1 MPILLGRFEL
11 LERAG
16 RGAMGEV
23 WRARHLD
30 ADTPVAVKLLNH
42 RGIRS
47 PLAQEA
53 FINEIRVIAGL
64 RHASVIS
71 IIDQG
76 VVPPD
81 GGLPASRYLAMEWI
95 SGGTLRPHLGRL
107 PWKQIRSLLI
117 SLLDALAHAHA
128 RGVIHRDIKPGNVLM
143 RANGRVVL
151 TDFGL
156 AQAVEQRWGGD
167 GVLAGTPTYSAPEQ
181 LAGRWRDQGPWTD
194 LYSLGCLAWA
204 LSSGHPPYDRRRPW
218 AYYYRAHHQ
227 LPLPPFT
234 PCQPV
239 PDGFETWV
247 RRLLEKHPLQRYGHA
262 ADALWALKA
271 MGPPEGE
278 ESIGAAIPE
287 DEAPTE
293 LMTAPTRPIG
303 AEPIHLD
310 LEEDELPL
318 RTQPHSIAPMPTDWR
333 PHEGMAR
340 PIEPGLSLYVMRDIP
355 FFGRFEERD
364 LIWASLRLARKEGA
378 GRAILIRGPAG
389 CGKSRLAEWMGQRAE
404 ELGGATFLHATHGP
418 DSNPATGL
426 GTMLARHFRIRG
438 LERQLAIERL
448 SWHGDA
454 AVELTDLV
462 LWALGE
468 LDSPTGRLQ
477 SAQER
482 HRIILRALRRI
493 IERSRRPVIIWLD
506 DVQWGL
512 DTISW
517 AAALLEAQPPIPALL
532 VMTAQDEALAER
544 PQVSRALRTFRY
556 RAGFEVIELRAL
568 PMKAHRGLIS
578 WLLGRDGELV
588 EQVAMRTS
596 GNPLFAVHLVG
607 DWVLRGAL
615 VPGPRGME
623 LRAGESLQLPPDL
636 SRFWQE
642 RIDRLLSNLEESAG
656 TALEIAAVL
665 GEQVDQTEWIAVCQ
679 IQGIQPSRALLDR
692 LFSFRLARVE
702 SGVEGWSF
710 VHGMLREAVLERAGN
725 RCTRW
730 HADCAEMLQERD
742 HGHGGFAARIGHH
755 LLHAGEV
762 RAGTD
767 RLLQGARERYRS
779 GDHALAWMLLVQR
792 EQAMSGIVDTAD
804 AAWGE
809 GWAARARIC
818 TDRGELAETEQ
829 WLDQSAVGV
838 ARHGWSSLM
847 PRILLERAELH
858 HLRGEVRPLQE
869 ALKTALTLARQEGQV
884 FTEASILRAIGRERL
899 QRGDF
904 SAAKTA
910 ILGAVRL
917 LRRIQRPIEETH
929 GVLQL
934 AEIARRRGK
943 LEKAERLLRS
953 NRTRAVKLGS
963 QITICSCDSSLGVLS
978 RMRGDMANAERFFR
992 RSVER
997 LRRLGLPS
1005 HRDSL
1010 QLAMVMI
1017 EQGQLWLARSEL
1029 QRQLKN
1035 LSMELRPLRCLI
1047 HVVLLTCLPEDAA
1060 WEEWAHHVS
1069 AARIQLSML
1078 EIVDPDL
1085 GWALTLAGEH
1095 ACTVGA
1101 PDRAEVVL
1109 KMALK
1114 QWMILRNR
1122 ERIQYVNEI
1131 LGAISADQES
1141 DRRPG

>member
-1 MPILLGRFEL
+1 
-11 LERAG
+11 
-16 RGAMGEV
+16 MGEV

-30 ADTPVAVKLLNH
+30 ADIPVAVKLLNH
-42 RGIRS
+42 QGIRS

-71 IIDQG
+71 IMDQG

-81 GGLPASRYLAMEWI
+81 DQLPASRYLAMEWI

-143 RANGRVVL
+143 RAGGQVVL

-167 GVLAGTPTYSAPEQ
+167 AVLAGTPTYMAPEQ

-204 LSSGHPPYDRRRPW
+204 LASGLPPYDRRRPW

-239 PDGFETWV
+239 PEGFEPWL
-247 RRLLEKHPLQRYGHA
+247 RRLLEKHPLQRFSHA

-278 ESIGAAIPE
+278 ESSGETLPP

-293 LMTAPTRPIG
+293 LMTAPTRPL
-303 AEPIHLD
+303 ENDPSLLD
-310 LEEDELPL
+310 LDDEDEAPARIL
-318 RTQPHSIAPMPTDWR
+318 PHSIAPMPTDWR
-333 PHEGMAR
+333 LHEDDAR
-340 PIEPGLSLYVMRDIP
+340 VIEPGLSLYVMRDIP

-364 LIWASLRLARKEGA
+364 LIWSSLRMVRKDGA
-378 GRAILIRGPAG
+378 GRAVLIRGPAG

-404 ELGGATFLHATHGP
+404 ELGGATHLHASHGP
-418 DSNPATGL
+418 DANPATGL

-438 LERQLAIERL
+438 LERRLAIERL
-448 SWHGDA
+448 SWHGDD
-454 AVELTDLV
+454 AVPLTDLT
-462 LWALGE
+462 LWSLGE
-468 LDSPTGRLQ
+468 SESPGSRVQ
-477 SAQER
+477 SASER
-482 HRIILRALRRI
+482 HLIILRALRRI

-512 DTISW
+512 DSIVW
-517 AAALLEAQPPIPALL
+517 AAALLAASPPIPALV

-544 PQVSRALRTFRY
+544 PQVSRALQTFRY

-568 PMKAHRGLIS
+568 SMAAHRSLVC
-578 WLLGRDGELV
+578 WLLGQEGELV
-588 EQVAMRTS
+588 EQVALRTS

-615 VPGPRGME
+615 IPGPRGMQ
-623 LRAGESLQLPPDL
+623 LRAGESPQLPPDL

-642 RIDRLLSNLEESAG
+642 RIERLLSGLDDLAG
-656 TALEIAAVL
+656 YALEIAAVL
-665 GEQVDQTEWIAVCQ
+665 GEQVDQGEWLAACRLQQVR
-679 IQGIQPSRALLDR
+679 PSRALLDR

-710 VHGMLREAVLERAGN
+710 VHGMLREAVLERAGE
-725 RCTRW
+725 RCTSW
-730 HADCAEMLQERD
+730 HRACALMLQEHEPGR
-742 HGHGGFAARIGHH
+742 GGFAARIGHH
-755 LLHAGEV
+755 LLHAGDV

-767 RLLQGARERYRS
+767 RLLDGARERHRS
-779 GDHALAWMLLVQR
+779 GDHSLAWMLLVER
-792 EQAMSGIVDTAD
+792 EQAMGGIVDESD

-809 GWAARARIC
+809 GWVARARIC
-818 TDRGELAETEQ
+818 TDRGELGEAEL
-829 WLDQSAVGV
+829 WLDRADVGGR
-838 ARHGWSSLM
+838 RHDWHGLQ
-847 PRILLERAELH
+847 PRLLLERAELH
-858 HLRGEVRPLQE
+858 ALRGEPRALQE
-869 ALKTALTLARQEGQV
+869 TLNEALTLARREGQV
-884 FTEASILRAIGRERL
+884 FTEASILRALGRERL
-899 QRGDF
+899 LRGDF
-904 SAAKTA
+904 AAAKTA
-910 ILGAVRL
+910 VLGAVRL
-917 LRRIQRPIEETH
+917 LRRINEPIEETN
-929 GVLQL
+929 GVLML
-934 AEIARRRGK
+934 GEIARRRGN

-953 NRTRAVKLGS
+953 NRSRAVRLGS
-963 QITICSCDSSLGVLS
+963 QLGICSCDTSLGSVC
-978 RMRGDMANAERFFR
+978 RVRGDLVSAEKYFR

-997 LRRLGLPS
+997 LRRLGLPT
-1005 HRDSL
+1005 HHENL

-1017 EQGQLWLARSEL
+1017 DQGQLRLARGDL
-1029 QRQLKN
+1029 QRQLKS
-1035 LSMELRPLRCLI
+1035 LSAELRPLRCLI
-1047 HVVLLTCLPEDAA
+1047 HIALLTCLPAEAA
-1060 WEEWAHHVS
+1060 WEEWDLHLS
-1069 AARIQLSML
+1069 AAKIQLSTL
-1078 EIVDPDL
+1078 QSVDPDL
-1085 GWALTLAGEH
+1085 AWALSLAGRNAAAAGE
-1095 ACTVGA
+1095 VE
-1101 PDRAEVVL
+1101 RAGVVMGL
-1109 KMALK
+1109 A
-1114 QWMILRNR
+1114 R
-1122 ERIQYVNEI
+1122 EQYVKLKDNHGLRI
-1131 LGAISADQES
+1131 LDERLRVLRAG
-1141 DRRPG
+1141 